1 MTSTQAY
8 TGNEWL
14 FIHYTPHEPT
24 NRRGFSS
31 RHMRHQVIT
40 AHLTDIGLE
49 RKENQDA
56 VECVYDERSDTHLLI
71 VADGMGGAACGSR
84 ASHLAT
90 QTIADN
96 FFDHASG
103 TLIVPLRL
111 NRALIAANHVIWSE
125 AHLGLDAITG
135 NSLPGIPN
143 CRGMGATCVVLALLN
158 DQAWLAH
165 VGDSRIYHIS
175 PSRIV
180 RLTRD
185 HSHVQRLVDGGL
197 ISEEE
202 ALTHPDRSRIE
213 RALGPRELVRPE
225 VRPEP
230 IPLIEGDSF
239 LLCSDG
245 LSGLVHDEELFGIV
259 LNAPAKQ
266 ACQTLVALAKQRGG
280 HDNITVAIARIGDDV
295 TRAF

>member
-1 MTSTQAY
+1 
-8 TGNEWL
+8 
-14 FIHYTPHEPT
+14 
-24 NRRGFSS
+24 
-31 RHMRHQVIT
+31 MRHQVIT

-56 VECVYDERSDTHLLI
+56 VACIYDERSDTHLLI

-84 ASHLAT
+84 ASQLAT
-90 QTIADN
+90 KTIAEN

-103 TLIVPLRL
+103 TLAVTQRL
-111 NRALIAANHVIWSE
+111 KRAMIAANHVIWSE
-125 AHLGLDAITG
+125 AHAGLDIATG
-135 NSLPGIPN
+135 NSLPGVPN

-213 RALGPRELVRPE
+213 RALGPREIVRPE
-225 VRPEP
+225 VRPD
-230 IPLIEGDSF
+230 PLNLAEGDSF

-245 LSGLVHDEELFGIV
+245 LSSLVHDEELFSIV
-259 LNAPAKQ
+259 LNAPTKQ

-280 HDNITVAIARIGDDV
+280 HDNITVAITRIGDDI